1 MNQLLEHLRNLESEA
16 LRLAETDLPPEL
28 ADQAKTYKMRLDR
41 LGNSHSHSWFGD
53 HSSTYY
59 KDFGTPPSGR
69 SFDVEWGFIP
79 GFNGIR
85 NPGWRV
91 YSRDEVRAFVFDGIG
106 EDIFDKFHELAAQL
120 NTNFSNLHDQ
130 ALDAIEAAEDTFELK
145 SLSRYKNRIQEE
157 IKPYSFGDYVNS
169 ESRRA
174 PRMTRDS
181 EEIAKGQIVPAHVQY
196 QSSIR
201 SFETNKRRLGELANL
216 LRNAVEATSLSKFAE
231 RAKIEMNKVFIGH
244 GRSNQWRVLK
254 DFIKDRIGID
264 YDEFNRVPVAGI
276 ATQERLSEMLSQCG
290 FAFLVLTAED
300 VHQDA
305 TFHAR
310 ENVVHEAGLFQG
322 KLGWRKAIVLLED
335 GCEEFSNIAGLGQIR
350 FPKGNIGAIFEDVRG
365 VLEREGFL
373 ASR

>member
-130 ALDAIEAAEDTFELK
+130 AL
-145 SLSRYKNRIQEE
+145 
-157 IKPYSFGDYVNS
+157 
-169 ESRRA
+169 ES
-174 PRMTRDS
+174 
-181 EEIAKGQIVPAHVQY
+181 
-196 QSSIR
+196 
-201 SFETNKRRLGELANL
+201 
-216 LRNAVEATSLSKFAE
+216 
-231 RAKIEMNKVFIGH
+231 
-244 GRSNQWRVLK
+244 GRSKR
-254 DFIKDRIGID
+254 
-264 YDEFNRVPVAGI
+264 
-276 ATQERLSEMLSQCG
+276 
-290 FAFLVLTAED
+290 
-300 VHQDA
+300 
-305 TFHAR
+305 
-310 ENVVHEAGLFQG
+310 
-322 KLGWRKAIVLLED
+322 GWSPRA
-335 GCEEFSNIAGLGQIR
+335 
-350 FPKGNIGAIFEDVRG
+350 
-365 VLEREGFL
+365 
-373 ASR
+373 